1 MLLTLL
7 GVRLSFSKLVPY
19 MTEGVDVTNSA
30 WGPIFFQLGPQGTR
44 GGVDVTNSAWGPTF
58 FPSWSPTWWMGS
70 MLLTL
75 LGDPIFSKLVSYMTE
90 GSMLLTLLG
99 DRPFFQVGRQG
110 TRGGVDVTNSAWGPT
125 FFQVGPLHDGRGR
138 CY

>member
-7 GVRLSFSKLVPY
+7 GVRLFSKLVSY
-19 MTEGVDVTNSA
+19 MAEGVDVTNSA
-30 WGPIFFQLGPQGTR
+30 WGPKIFKVG
-44 GGVDVTNSAWGPTF
+44 DDNVTLK
-58 FPSWSPTWWMGS
+58 GS

-75 LGDPIFSKLVSYMTE
+75 LGVRL
-90 GSMLLTLLG
+90 
-99 DRPFFQVGRQG
+99 
-110 TRGGVDVTNSAWGPT
+110 